1 MYYFFS
7 KRIFLFAVCS
17 CLLAESGLAL
27 PMEPDDSTRVYTI
40 REVTVTESY
49 RNAEIRSSSPLQIL
63 SSKQIGNLNALQ
75 VSDAVKYFAG
85 VAVKDYGGIGGLKT
99 VSVRSLGAAHTAVSY
114 DGISLSDIQTGQID
128 IGRFSLENVDML
140 SLSNGQS
147 DNIFQP
153 ARLFASAAVLNIRT
167 LTPRFEGAN
176 YMHASS
182 SVKGGSFGMINPS
195 LWLQYKLSQKYALS
209 FSSEWLSADGQYPY
223 KLYHGGEGDS
233 VSNEKRKNTDVKN
246 LRLEAALHGNF
257 SANENGYI
265 KAYYYHSQRGL
276 PGATILYNTL
286 NFSSQRLSDA
296 TFFLQGHY
304 QNNLSEMFSIQ
315 GNAKFN
321 HGYLHYLDPTYLN
334 EAGKQESVYRQ
345 NEYYLS
351 LSTLY
356 KALPHLSLAI
366 SSDGSINSLDAGFES
381 DSVTNE
387 FPKPVRYNLLSV
399 VAAKYVSEQVLATAS
414 LLSTLVKE
422 TVQKGDAGSNYNRLS
437 PYISITYKPLLKSD
451 LRLRAF
457 YKNIFRLPTFNDLY
471 YSRIG
476 NIHLRPETTDQFDI
490 GITYAVTLGKAIPLV
505 SFSVDGYRN
514 DVRDK
519 IVAMP
524 TKNIFVWSMVNL
536 GKVRITGVDI
546 SGEASVS
553 AGKKL
558 TILLGGTYT
567 YQRALDVTDP
577 ESSTYLHQVPYTP
590 RVSGSS
596 RLSIETPW
604 VNFAYSLLWSGKRYS
619 TFQNFAMNRLA
630 AYSDHSLSLSKSFSL
645 TNHKFNFKLEALN
658 FLNENYMIVKWFPM
672 PGRSFRGTISW
683 TF

>member
-7 KRIFLFAVCS
+7 KRIFLFAVFS
-17 CLLAESGLAL
+17 CLLAEVSFAL
-27 PMEPDDSTRVYTI
+27 SKDAEDSTRVYTI
-40 REVTVTESY
+40 REVRVTESY

-114 DGISLSDIQTGQID
+114 DGISLSDTQTGQID

-176 YMHASS
+176 YIHARASL
-182 SVKGGSFGMINPS
+182 KGGSFGMINPS
-195 LWLQYKLSQKYALS
+195 LWLQYKLSRKYALS

-246 LRLEAALHGNF
+246 LRLEAALHG
-257 SANENGYI
+257 SLSEKENGYI
-265 KAYYYHSQRGL
+265 KAYYYHSERGL
-276 PGATILYNTL
+276 PGAIILYNTE

-304 QNNLSEMFSIQ
+304 QNILSEMFSIQ

-334 EAGKQESVYRQ
+334 ETGRQESFYRQ

-351 LSTLY
+351 LSALY
-356 KALPHLSLAI
+356 KALPHLSFAV
-366 SSDGSINSLDAGFES
+366 SSDGFINALGAEFES

-399 VAAKYVSEQVLATAS
+399 VAAKYVSEHVLATAS

-422 TVQKGDAGSNYNRLS
+422 TVQKGSAGSNYNRLS
-437 PYISITYKPLLKSD
+437 PYVSVTYKPLQNSD
-451 LRLRAF
+451 LRFRAF

-476 NIHLRPETTDQFDI
+476 NIHLKPETTNQFDI
-490 GITYAVTLGKAIPLV
+490 GITYAVSLGKTIPLV
-505 SFSVDGYRN
+505 SFTVDGYRN
-514 DVRDK
+514 HVRDK
-519 IVAMP
+519 IMAMP

-553 AGKKL
+553 AGEKL
-558 TILLGGTYT
+558 TILFGGTYT

-577 ESSTYLHQVPYTP
+577 EGSTYLHQVPYMP
-590 RVSGSS
+590 RVSGSG
-596 RLSIETPW
+596 RLSLETPW

-619 TFQNFAMNRLA
+619 TFQNFAVNRLA
-630 AYSDHSLSLSKSFSL
+630 SYSDHSLSVSKSFSL
-645 TNHKFNFKLEALN
+645 LNQKLNFKFEALN
-658 FLNENYMIVKWFPM
+658 LLNENYMIVKWFPM
-672 PGRSFRGTISW
+672 PGRSFRGTLSW